1 MSPAEYPHVGVFEAE
16 LAEMWALL
24 EDENDTPD
32 DEPSVNQS
40 KFMPMRAAIPSEIG
54 EQDME
59 S

>member
-1 MSPAEYPHVGVFEAE
+1 
-16 LAEMWALL
+16 MWALL

-40 KFMPMRAAIPSEIG
+40 KFMPMRAAIPREIG